1 MTSISC
7 HISVNLTMI
16 LNRRFDKKHLY
27 SRRKIE
33 EIYQENTAMYVH
45 KNKIL
50 EMIMSHSS
58 GAIYYK
64 QR

>member
-1 MTSISC
+1 
-7 HISVNLTMI
+7 MI
-16 LNRRFDKKHLY
+16 LNRHFDKKTPVQW
-27 SRRKIE
+27 E
-33 EIYQENTAMYVH
+33 ENWGSGKLEKYLKKTQLH